1 MENETPSG
9 LGLLGAG
16 RDVAGLP
23 FFPLPSPLFLQGMV
37 APMFPIYPLS
47 PSRGLMGTPVCCNK
61 LAQDPGF
68 RMLQEVSNVLKMKD
82 IRSFL
87 IRLPKS
93 STNPITMRGHP

>member
-1 MENETPSG
+1 
-9 LGLLGAG
+9 
-16 RDVAGLP
+16 
-23 FFPLPSPLFLQGMV
+23 
-37 APMFPIYPLS
+37 
-47 PSRGLMGTPVCCNK
+47 MGTPVCCNK